1 MVERARMIVS
11 SQTDA
16 IMACHLERSHWRP
29 MAAADWRGGGEAV
42 YNGDRRQNGPG
53 TIVVVL
59 DYKNSI
65 FVSVKRNCRY

>member
-1 MVERARMIVS
+1 
-11 SQTDA
+11 
-16 IMACHLERSHWRP
+16 
-29 MAAADWRGGGEAV
+29 MAAADWHGGGEAV
-42 YNGDRRQNGPG
+42 YNGDWRQNGPG